1 MTAVLTLADI
11 ATARERIQSAGGT
24 PKTFVCGPGAK
35 DTNWSR
41 VGFYVGADLA
51 GEYVIGVGTTLDEA
65 VTHLLSQDAP
75 RRQIPGV
82 QAELGEVA

>member
-1 MTAVLTLADI
+1 MTAVLTHDDI
-11 ATARERIQSAGGT
+11 TTARERIQAAGGT

-51 GEYVIGVGTTLDEA
+51 GEYVIGTGPTLDEA

-75 RRQIPGV
+75 RRTVTGV